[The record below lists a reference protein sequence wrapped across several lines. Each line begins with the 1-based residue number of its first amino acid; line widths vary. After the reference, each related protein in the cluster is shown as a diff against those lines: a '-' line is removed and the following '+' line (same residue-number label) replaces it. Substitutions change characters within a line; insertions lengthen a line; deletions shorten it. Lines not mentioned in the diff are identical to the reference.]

1 MMQINSISRQN
12 ELYTNSTKSNGQNRT
27 ISDTSSSK
35 EHIGVEYIK
44 SEHNSFTNYSNIN
57 STRINA
63 TSSFEDANRKAKLA
77 LKNLGF
83 YAGPDDDNLSSSSAK
98 RLL

>member
-12 ELYTNSTKSNGQNRT
+12 ELYTNSTESNGQNRT

-44 SEHNSFTNYSNIN
+44 SEHKCNYFT
-57 STRINA
+57 
-63 TSSFEDANRKAKLA
+63 
-77 LKNLGF
+77 
-83 YAGPDDDNLSSSSAK
+83 
-98 RLL
+98 

>member
-35 EHIGVEYIK
+35 EHIGV
-44 SEHNSFTNYSNIN
+44 
-57 STRINA
+57 
-63 TSSFEDANRKAKLA
+63 
-77 LKNLGF
+77 
-83 YAGPDDDNLSSSSAK
+83 
-98 RLL
+98 